1 MLGATSTL
9 GASVNIPG
17 GQGSV
22 AANLAAG
29 NGVARSSQVYEEAG
43 KEGSIGKTPYVL
55 LGLAVLYLAWA
66 WIAQSERIRES
77 LSPANIAAN
86 VHNILTVTIMA
97 IIGIVGLKV
106 ATTKLAALDI
116 PGAAWLAQIVAAA

>member
-1 MLGATSTL
+1 MLGATTSL
-9 GASVNIPG
+9 GAAVNIPG

-29 NGVARSSQVYEEAG
+29 NGVARSSQLYEQAG
-43 KEGSIGKTPYVL
+43 EQGSIGKAPYVL
-55 LGLAVLYLAWA
+55 LGLAVLYFGWA
-66 WIAQSERIRES
+66 WISQNERIRES
-77 LSPANIAAN
+77 LQVSNIAAN
-86 VHNILTVTIMA
+86 IHNILTVTVMA

-106 ATTKLAALDI
+106 ATTKLAAMNV